1 MQSQLSSR
9 FHDGIISL
17 GKKRGHFA
25 CGALARKDLVL
36 LNRFLPT
43 TGVADLDPNLGH
55 ILDEKVA
62 SAFVEW
68 SINSSGETFSRMPKE
83 CADPDS
89 ENDDDY
95 NDFKGD
101 HIIPP
106 IPLYSC

>member
-1 MQSQLSSR
+1 M
-9 FHDGIISL
+9 
-17 GKKRGHFA
+17 
-25 CGALARKDLVL
+25 L

-43 TGVADLDPNLGH
+43 TGVADLDPNGL
-55 ILDEKVA
+55 ILDGKFA

-68 SINSSGETFSRMPKE
+68 SINSSGEAIFRIPKE

-106 IPLYSC
+106 IPLFSC